1 MNSSDPLVILGS
13 AGILVTIIGL
23 ISYLRPATKI
33 NAWYGYRTNF
43 SMKSQEIWDYAQ
55 PLAGKAII
63 AGGTILI
70 LIGILLYVFPVS
82 FKITPGIQAIF
93 ISFALI
99 IPLAVVDNR
108 LRSKF
113 PS

>member
-1 MNSSDPLVILGS
+1 MSSSDPLVILGS

-23 ISYLRPATKI
+23 LGYFRPAKKI

-55 PLAGKAII
+55 PLAGKAVIVS
-63 AGGTILI
+63 GLILI
-70 LIGILLYVFPVS
+70 LTGVLLFVFPVTYD
-82 FKITPGIQAIF
+82 ITPTIQAVF

-99 IPLAVVDNR
+99 IPFAVVDNR

>member
-1 MNSSDPLVILGS
+1 MSSSDPLVILGS

-23 ISYLRPATKI
+23 ISYLRPAKKI
-33 NAWYGYRTNF
+33 NTWYGYRTNF

-63 AGGTILI
+63 VSGIILI
-70 LIGILLYVFPVS
+70 LTGVFLFFFPVP
-82 FKITPGIQAIF
+82 FDITPTIQAVF
-93 ISFALI
+93 ISLALI
-99 IPLAVVDNR
+99 IPFAVVDNH

-113 PS
+113 PK